1 MSLTIMKKLF
11 AGLSLLAC
19 TSAFAGPLTV
29 ELNGID
35 SVGARLSGLNTVMT
49 FNVGANAR
57 VTSLSYAVNL
67 TAYDPSYLSE
77 IGVAYTNSAANDG
90 VLTRP
95 GFDNNSAGTSSFA
108 NFVDLVLLG
117 FDLQVG
123 ADGILRLEFYETF
136 NDGQVS
142 PDGRW
147 NSGTLV
153 FEIDG
158 YQAPGEVPEPAS
170 ALLLAGGIAAM
181 GYARRRRAK
190 RAAH

>member
-1 MSLTIMKKLF
+1 MMKKLL
-11 AGLSLLAC
+11 AGFSLLAC

-49 FNVGANAR
+49 FNVGANAH
-57 VTSLSYAVNL
+57 VTSLSYDVNL
-67 TAYDPSYLSE
+67 TAYSPSWLSE
-77 IGVAYTNSAANDG
+77 MGVAYTNSDSTAGA
-90 VLTRP
+90 LTRP
-95 GFDNNSAGTSSFA
+95 GFENLISGTSNYA
-108 NFVDLVLLG
+108 RLVDLVLLG
-117 FDLQVG
+117 LDFQVG
-123 ADGILRLEFYETF
+123 ADGILRLEFFEDF
-136 NDGQVS
+136 NDSRVS

-170 ALLLAGGIAAM
+170 ALLLAGGVAAM